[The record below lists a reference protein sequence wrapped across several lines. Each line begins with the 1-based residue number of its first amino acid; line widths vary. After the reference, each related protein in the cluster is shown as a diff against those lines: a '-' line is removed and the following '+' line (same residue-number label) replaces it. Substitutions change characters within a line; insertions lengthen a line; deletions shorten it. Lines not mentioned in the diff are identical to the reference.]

1 MVDVISQLE
10 QLFTDEFR
18 FFFALF
24 VFVGGLLLGYVI
36 GRSIQRLLVSSGVPD
51 AVEGTPFERTA
62 RGLGTST
69 VSLISQLTALFIA
82 ILATLLALRIL
93 GLSTE
98 FFFGQLTAFMP
109 RLFVAALAIIL
120 GLIISDKAGLVVSER
135 LRSIKLPEVNIIPQM
150 VRYSIIY
157 IAVLIALGQ
166 IGVATGALLILL
178 GVYVFGVVFLG
189 GIAFRDL
196 LSSSAAGVYLLLNQP
211 YGIGDEIAIGDRRG
225 IVQEVDVFVTHIES
239 DDEEYIIPNAHVFDS
254 GIVRIRT

>member
-1 MVDVISQLE
+1 MVEIISQLE
-10 QLFTDEFR
+10 QLLTDEFR
-18 FFFALF
+18 FFLALP
-24 VFVGGLLLGYVI
+24 VLIGGLLLGYVVSRGLRRVLI
-36 GRSIQRLLVSSGVPD
+36 SSGVPE

-62 RGLGTST
+62 RGIGTST
-69 VSLISQLTALFIA
+69 VSLLTQLTALFIA
-82 ILATLLALRIL
+82 ILAALLALRIA

-120 GLIISDKAGLVVSER
+120 GLIISDKAELVVSER
-135 LRSIKLPEVNIIPQM
+135 LRSIKLPEVNIIPKI

-189 GIAFRDL
+189 GLAFRDL
-196 LSSSAAGVYLLLNQP
+196 LTSSAAGIYLLLNQP
-211 YGIGDEIAIGDRRG
+211 YGIGDEIAIGERRG

-239 DDEEYIIPNAHVFDS
+239 DGEEYIIPNAHVFDS

>member
-1 MVDVISQLE
+1 MVEIISQFE
-10 QLFTDEFR
+10 QLLTDEFR
-18 FFFALF
+18 FFVALLILI
-24 VFVGGLLLGYVI
+24 GGLLLGYVVSRGLRRVLI
-36 GRSIQRLLVSSGVPD
+36 SSGVPA

-62 RGLGTST
+62 RGIGTST
-69 VSLISQLTALFIA
+69 VSLLTQLTALFIA
-82 ILATLLALRIL
+82 LLAALLALRIA

-120 GLIISDKAGLVVSER
+120 GLIISDKAELVVSER
-135 LRSIKLPEVNIIPQM
+135 LRSIKLPEVNILPKI

-189 GIAFRDL
+189 GLAFRDL
-196 LSSSAAGVYLLLNQP
+196 LTSSAAGIYLLLNQP
-211 YGIGDEIAIGDRRG
+211 YGIGDEIAIGERRG

-239 DDEEYIIPNAHVFDS
+239 DGEEYIIPNAHIFDS